1 MNNEP
6 PKQQIEETQELGSKV
21 KELLKPENLIGPF
34 NSVQDFMKSLWDEKL
49 LMYEM
54 ATVVST
60 SDRYISVNPDSNLE
74 WFNEEYFKVYN
85 ASNARKA
92 TKVARI
98 KFRHP
103 TYTIHSDMDRKINW
117 ILNSKEKQDLVKL
130 FKEPSLKEPS
140 LTNWEYAILQFN
152 LEAFPEANRDY
163 CLNLTIA
170 KQNQMNDRDPQKY
183 WLPIDLPIPDYTEL

>member
-6 PKQQIEETQELGSKV
+6 QKQQIEETQELGSKV

-34 NSVQDFMKSLWDEKL
+34 NSVQDFMKSLWDEEL
-49 LMYEM
+49 LVYEM

-117 ILNSKEKQDLVKL
+117 ILNSNEKQDLVKL

-170 KQNQMNDRDPQKY
+170 KQNQMNDSDPQKY

>member
-1 MNNEP
+1 MNNEH
-6 PKQQIEETQELGSKV
+6 PKQRIEETQELGSKV

-34 NSVQDFMKSLWDEKL
+34 NSVQDFMKSLWDEEL

-60 SDRYISVNPDSNLE
+60 SDRYISVNSDSSRR
-74 WFNEEYFKVYN
+74 WFDEEYFKVYN
-85 ASNARKA
+85 ASNTRKA

-103 TYTIHSDMDRKINW
+103 AYTIHSDIDRKINW
-117 ILNSKEKQDLVKL
+117 ILNSNEKQDLVKL

-170 KQNQMNDRDPQKY
+170 KQNQMNDNEPQKY
-183 WLPIDLPIPDYTEL
+183 WLSIDLPMPDYTKL